1 MHLRTYCDI
10 NQKIYESVDK
20 KKKFIIIL
28 ILIMLYVMHKY
39 IPRRYIYI
47 YSINFPLLV
56 PPPLCFVF

>member
-47 YSINFPLLV
+47 YIH
-56 PPPLCFVF
+56 

>member
-47 YSINFPLLV
+47 YIFINF